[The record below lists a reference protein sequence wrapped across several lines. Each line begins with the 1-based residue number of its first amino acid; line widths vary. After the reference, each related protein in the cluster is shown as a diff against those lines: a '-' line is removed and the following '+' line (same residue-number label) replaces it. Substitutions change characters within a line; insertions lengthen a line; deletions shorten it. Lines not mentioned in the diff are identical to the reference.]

1 MVTDMHHM
9 FYAATAFEQP
19 LDNWN
24 MSDVTNMNSIFRS
37 ASSESFRVNQPPN
50 DWIVGRALF

>member
-1 MVTDMHHM
+1 M